1 MPLLSYSVGQHV
13 SYKGLPAT
21 VRFTGQT
28 LWCDDAAE
36 WVGLELNGPH
46 GKHDGVVDGTRY
58 FNAQPQHGL
67 FVRRLYLRP
76 AGVHSEL
83 RMAQLAIHAQS
94 PGLSPTMGLAP
105 EENSRL
111 DLGRPGGVGSA
122 ISSPARVTGSVLAAA
137 EHERR
142 RERELRREREA
153 NLESGTSLDVML
165 LGGGS
170 GRPALDVTLLAAQ
183 EALDASVSRRKEL
196 RRASSFG
203 RTARGGGRRL
213 SSSGLSTSS
222 MASSPAPKGAASARR
237 SAPGTAPAASRL
249 SPDLSPPY
257 RPYSPDAAHRRS
269 CGSQWSQGDQG
280 GDMIFPE
287 KAAEEVKS
295 PRRDSWATR
304 HAAAQAS
311 RRDSH
316 GDSHGG
322 AQCSAQCS
330 SQAPSSHG
338 CSRTPPTAAGRP
350 ATASGGS
357 GSAGGSGGAE
367 DAPRR
372 DSWATRHAAACAA
385 SRLSSSPA
393 REGREGGTKH
403 VAGWSDR
410 ETVKRIISGQW
421 PPTELIG

>member
-28 LWCDDAAE
+28 LWCDDPME
-36 WVGLELNGPH
+36 WVGLELTGRH

-67 FVRRLYLRP
+67 FVRRLHLRP

-94 PGLSPTMGLAP
+94 PGLSPTMGLPP

-111 DLGRPGGVGSA
+111 DLGRPGGGGSV

-142 RERELRREREA
+142 RERGLRRESGA
-153 NLESGTSLDVML
+153 NWESGSSLDVML
-165 LGGGS
+165 LGGSS

-183 EALDASVSRRKEL
+183 EALDASVSRRKSL

-213 SSSGLSTSS
+213 STSALSTSS
-222 MASSPAPKGAASARR
+222 LASSPAPKGAASARR
-237 SAPGTAPAASRL
+237 SAPASRL
-249 SPDLSPPY
+249 SPADDLSPPY
-257 RPYSPDAAHRRS
+257 RPYSPDAAQRRS
-269 CGSQWSQGDQG
+269 CGSRGSRG
-280 GDMIFPE
+280 GDMISPE
-287 KAAEEVKS
+287 RGSTEGPVS

-330 SQAPSSHG
+330 SQAPSCPS

-367 DAPRR
+367 DASRR

-421 PPTELIG
+421 PPAELIG